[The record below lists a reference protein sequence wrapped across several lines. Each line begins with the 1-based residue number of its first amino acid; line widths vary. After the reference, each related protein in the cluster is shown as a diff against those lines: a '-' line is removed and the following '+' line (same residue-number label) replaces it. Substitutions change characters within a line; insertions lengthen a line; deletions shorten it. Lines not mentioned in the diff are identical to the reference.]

1 MNKTMFAVLSVLD
14 KAGAPLGSCDIAL
27 HLGRQGTDL
36 SERTIRYYL
45 KQLDDKGYTV
55 TDGKKG
61 RKITVRGRQEL
72 KQGYVSERV
81 GFIINKINNLSF
93 LSDFGPD
100 NVRGKV
106 ILNVTF
112 IPEEKLQHAIEILG
126 VVLRS
131 PYSMSDRAIIAKT
144 GQRLG
149 SIVVPDRMVAV
160 GTMCSIT
167 LNGMFLKRG
176 IPVSTKLGGLV
187 EVIDG
192 KPARFTQVISY
203 EGSSVPPL
211 EILIRSRMTDVLGA
225 LENGSGLILGSYRE
239 IPENSIADA
248 KDVLARMARHG
259 FGGIVL
265 FGRPGESF
273 LGIPVTDGKAGLVV
287 LGGLNVNAA
296 LEEAGVS
303 NSSQA
308 MAALCEYPMLSS
320 VESLEKAYLS
330 EKAPAPLFITKY
342 FSRTRE
348 DGDDGYWSVLRAL
361 KQTTI

>member
-1 MNKTMFAVLSVLD
+1 MNKIMFAILSILD
-14 KAGAPLGSCDIAL
+14 RAGISLGSVDIAS

-45 KQLDDKGYTV
+45 KRLDDKGFTV
-55 TDGKKG
+55 ISGKKG
-61 RKITVRGRQEL
+61 RKITARGRQEL
-72 KQGYVSERV
+72 KHGYVSERV

-100 NVRGKV
+100 NLRGKV

-112 IPEEKLQHAIEILG
+112 VPEKMLQQAIEILG

-131 PYSMSDRAIIAKT
+131 PYSMSDRVIIVKT
-144 GQRLG
+144 GRQLG
-149 SIVVPDRMVAV
+149 DIHVPEGMVAI

-167 LNGMFLKRG
+167 LNGMFLKCG

-187 EVIDG
+187 EVTG
-192 KPARFTQVISY
+192 GEPMRFTQVISY

-211 EILIRSRMTDVLGA
+211 EILIKSRMTNVLGA
-225 LENGSGLILGSYRE
+225 LETGSGLILGSYRE
-239 IPENSIADA
+239 IPENSVADA
-248 KDVLARMARHG
+248 KDVFARMARHG

-265 FGRPGESF
+265 FGRPGEPF
-273 LGIPVTDGKAGLVV
+273 LGIPATNGKVGLVV

-303 NSSQA
+303 DSSQA
-308 MAALCEYPMLSS
+308 MATLCEYPLLSS
-320 VESLEKAYLS
+320 IESLERAYLP
-330 EKAPAPLFITKY
+330 EKTSSPLFITKY
-342 FSRTRE
+342 LMKARE
-348 DGDDGYWSVLRAL
+348 DSDDGYWSVLRAL